1 LTCEELLSVVNRS
14 LERRRLIDLVSV
26 RNQEG
31 PEVDDREAFS
41 SIVTQSEKM
50 KRVMRESE
58 LLARSDLPIL
68 ITGQSGTGKEFLAR
82 AIHRASGRAE
92 KPFVAVNMAAISESV
107 FESEFFGHVKGAYT
121 GADRDRAGHI
131 ETADGGTVFLDE
143 IGDLPMGLQG
153 KILRVLQEKE
163 YMKVG
168 SSAPKKTNARFIAAT
183 HANLERMVER
193 GNFRPDL
200 YYRLRGSW
208 VRMLPLRERR
218 EAVPLLIGHF
228 LAKSSARIQPDA
240 LDVLMAY
247 DFLGNVRE
255 LQSLILSASAIS
267 GGFPISLQNLP
278 PLHTKKSVAV
288 TRQIV
293 DNDNLLLSH
302 VEKIHIMS
310 VCDPV
315 GRNKAAAAKMWV

>member
-1 LTCEELLSVVNRS
+1 
-14 LERRRLIDLVSV
+14 
-26 RNQEG
+26 
-31 PEVDDREAFS
+31 
-41 SIVTQSEKM
+41 
-50 KRVMRESE
+50 
-58 LLARSDLPIL
+58 
-68 ITGQSGTGKEFLAR
+68 
-82 AIHRASGRAE
+82 
-92 KPFVAVNMAAISESV
+92 
-107 FESEFFGHVKGAYT
+107 
-121 GADRDRAGHI
+121 
-131 ETADGGTVFLDE
+131 
-143 IGDLPMGLQG
+143 
-153 KILRVLQEKE
+153 
-163 YMKVG
+163 
-168 SSAPKKTNARFIAAT
+168 
-183 HANLERMVER
+183 
-193 GNFRPDL
+193 
-200 YYRLRGSW
+200 
-208 VRMLPLRERR
+208 MLPLRERR

-267 GGFPISLQNLP
+267 GGFPILLQNLP

>member
-1 LTCEELLSVVNRS
+1 MTCEELLSVVNRS

-143 IGDLPMGLQG
+143 IGDLSMGLQG
-153 KILRVLQEKE
+153 KLLCPAGEGIHESWLKRPQENE
-163 YMKVG
+163 CQVY
-168 SSAPKKTNARFIAAT
+168 S
-183 HANLERMVER
+183 
-193 GNFRPDL
+193 
-200 YYRLRGSW
+200 
-208 VRMLPLRERR
+208 
-218 EAVPLLIGHF
+218 
-228 LAKSSARIQPDA
+228 
-240 LDVLMAY
+240 
-247 DFLGNVRE
+247 
-255 LQSLILSASAIS
+255 
-267 GGFPISLQNLP
+267 
-278 PLHTKKSVAV
+278 
-288 TRQIV
+288 
-293 DNDNLLLSH
+293 
-302 VEKIHIMS
+302 
-310 VCDPV
+310 
-315 GRNKAAAAKMWV
+315 RNTCEP